1 MEERRVLGY
10 ARAGKPRVSAAGWV
24 ARAWGL
30 ANALLFVGMVGFLR
44 WGDELGSAGAA
55 RRLLEAA
62 FPLFAWIA
70 IGALPAGWAACIVL
84 SRRLSEGE
92 LLWLF
97 WTSSACGLLV
107 LFGASV
113 AHVPRPG
120 GMRGRASGRR

>member
-10 ARAGKPRVSAAGWV
+10 ARSEGARVSAAGWV

-30 ANALLFVGMVGFLR
+30 ANALVFVGMVGFLR
-44 WGDELGSAGAA
+44 WGDALPHVGAA
-55 RRLLEAA
+55 GRLLEAVV
-62 FPLFAWIA
+62 PLFACIG
-70 IGALPAGWAACIVL
+70 IGALPAGWVASIIL

-107 LFGASV
+107 FFAASM
-113 AHVPRPG
+113 AHVV
-120 GMRGRASGRR
+120 